1 MAAQKVLIVASALF
15 VQVVFGQ
22 VYNGNTIVENIV
34 SGNSGAGNINIANTG
49 INSYGVANTGI
60 GSAGMINTGFGSGF
74 GLLGTGIGS
83 GVNVIGGGIGS
94 GVGLI
99 GGGIG
104 SGVGVIG
111 GNAGVVGSALNGVTF
126 NLNGLTVGSSSPL
139 IVTNISPIGPSGL
152 AVASENVIDGTL
164 LVSGSLPFLSAV
176 AFEGTL
182 PTAGSGIATCGC
194 GNGAV
199 GIINV

>member
-1 MAAQKVLIVASALF
+1 MAVHKIIIVVSTFL
-15 VQVVFGQ
+15 VQAVFGQ
-22 VYNGNTIVENIV
+22 DYIGNTFVENIV
-34 SGNSGAGNINIANTG
+34 LGNSGANG
-49 INSYGVANTGI
+49 INVLNSGISSYGVANTGI
-60 GSAGMINTGFGSGF
+60 GNAGLINAGYGSGI
-74 GLLGTGIGS
+74 GLIGTGL
-83 GVNVIGGGIGS
+83 GS
-94 GVGLI
+94 GVGL
-99 GGGIG
+99 
-104 SGVGVIG
+104 VG
-111 GNAGVVGSALNGVTF
+111 GNAGVVNAGLNGVTF